1 MPTIRLETPI
11 NVPVQTCFDLARS
24 IDLHPRTTA
33 PTRER
38 AVAGRTTGLF
48 GAGDTV
54 TFEAVHLGV
63 RQRLSSRMTEF
74 EPPFAF
80 ADEMTRGAFRS
91 LTHRHE
97 FAALPDGGTRMTDT
111 LSFTSPLG
119 MLGRLADLLFLE
131 RYMRRFLESR
141 NRELKRIAESGDYE
155 GILP

>member
-1 MPTIRLETPI
+1 MPIIRLETTI
-11 NVPVQTCFDLARS
+11 NVPLQTCFDLARS
-24 IDLHPRTTA
+24 IDLHPKTTA
-33 PTRER
+33 WTRER

-48 GAGDTV
+48 GAGDVV

-74 EPPFAF
+74 EPPFVF

-97 FAALPDGGTRMTDT
+97 FAPLPGGGTRMTDT
-111 LSFTSPLG
+111 LTFTSPLG
-119 MLGRLADLLFLE
+119 LLGRVADALFLE
-131 RYMRRFLESR
+131 RYMRRFLLAR
-141 NRELKRIAESGDYE
+141 NRELKRIAESGEYK